1 MIPAARDRL
10 SRQQVSW
17 RCCDESGEIQV
28 SEPAAAAATGG
39 PSNCSSLS
47 TVCNSLRAADQ
58 SASLDW
64 LEVVLLKVLGDLL
77 AEHVGGAKVDAGPHS
92 RVDNFA
98 QDIGQAVEASCLI
111 ERQLLGRASVKRER
125 RTNVQRS
132 MPHRPLYSRD
142 HGPLIPSEV
151 ACPAVALCE
160 DREESLTF
168 F

>member
-10 SRQQVSW
+10 SRLQVSW

-47 TVCNSLRAADQ
+47 TVCNSLRATDQ
-58 SASLDW
+58 SASLHW

-77 AEHVGGAKVDAGPHS
+77 AEHGSLHVGGAKVDAGPHS

-142 HGPLIPSEV
+142 HGLSFR
-151 ACPAVALCE
+151 AKSPAPP
-160 DREESLTF
+160 
-168 F
+168 